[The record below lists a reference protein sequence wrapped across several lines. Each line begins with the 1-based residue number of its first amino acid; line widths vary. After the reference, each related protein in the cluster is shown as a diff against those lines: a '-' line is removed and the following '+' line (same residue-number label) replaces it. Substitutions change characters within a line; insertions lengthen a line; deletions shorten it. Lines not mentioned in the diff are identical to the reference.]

1 VIGDRCFEY
10 EKDLREN
17 GETAVSGLDLGGA
30 WLEMTGLPF
39 VFAVWAAAPGL
50 RDRVGDAGI
59 EELKD
64 QLIRARD
71 YGLANL
77 QAIADREAAAGRL
90 GRGGE
95 ASPEALGYYFKRSL
109 RYVIGEEELAGLRRF
124 HELCIQHGVAPSGA
138 SPSFL

>member
-1 VIGDRCFEY
+1 
-10 EKDLREN
+10 
-17 GETAVSGLDLGGA
+17 
-30 WLEMTGLPF
+30 MTGLPF